1 MISAV
6 GLIPVLVIAAAAS
19 AGLILILRPLLA
31 RFWLAEPNARS
42 SHRIPTPQ
50 WAGIAVITGTIL
62 GVLTATVA
70 SAITPAALTSL
81 WALAAALA
89 VLVLAGAG
97 ADVLHLSI
105 GPRLVLQF
113 IAVGLIVAALP
124 PGTRIVPLVPWGIER
139 AALLVVGV
147 YLVNV
152 VNFMDGLDWMTVAEV
167 APVTAG
173 FWMLSLFGA
182 LEARDAAVA
191 VALLGGIIGFAPF
204 NRPVAKLFLGDVG
217 SLPIGLLLFWLLL
230 QLAATGHLVAALLLP
245 LYYLADASLTLTWRL
260 ARGENVLK
268 AHRGHFYQR
277 ATERA
282 LSVSEVV
289 ARVFAVNVALAALA
303 VMTVIAPS
311 GWVQALGLAL
321 GAAAVGL
328 LLASFASGGPR
339 GIR

>member
-1 MISAV
+1 MISAS
-6 GLIPVLVIAAAAS
+6 GLVPVLVIAAAAS
-19 AGLILILRPLLA
+19 AGLILVLRPLLA
-31 RFWLAEPNARS
+31 RFWVAKPNARS

-50 WAGIAVITGTIL
+50 WGGIAVVTGTVL
-62 GVLTATVA
+62 GVLTAAVV
-70 SAITPAALTSL
+70 SAITPVALTSL

-113 IAVGLIVAALP
+113 IAVGLIVSALP
-124 PGTRIVPLVPWGIER
+124 TSTRIVPPVPWGIER
-139 AALLVVGV
+139 AALLFAGV

-152 VNFMDGLDWMTVAEV
+152 VNFMDGLDWMTAAEV

-173 FWMLSLFGA
+173 LWILSLFGA
-182 LEARDAAVA
+182 LDARDAAVA
-191 VALLGGIIGFAPF
+191 VALLGGMIGFAPF

-230 QLAATGHLVAALLLP
+230 QLAASGHVAAALLLP
-245 LYYLADASLTLTWRL
+245 LYYLADASLTLLRRL
-260 ARGENVLK
+260 ARGENVLQ
-268 AHRGHFYQR
+268 AHRSHFYQR

-289 ARVFAVNVALAALA
+289 ARVFVVNVALAALA
-303 VMTVIAPS
+303 VMTVVAPS
-311 GWVQALGLAL
+311 GWAQALGLGL
-321 GAAAVGL
+321 GVAAVGL
-328 LLASFASGGPR
+328 LLASFARGRSR